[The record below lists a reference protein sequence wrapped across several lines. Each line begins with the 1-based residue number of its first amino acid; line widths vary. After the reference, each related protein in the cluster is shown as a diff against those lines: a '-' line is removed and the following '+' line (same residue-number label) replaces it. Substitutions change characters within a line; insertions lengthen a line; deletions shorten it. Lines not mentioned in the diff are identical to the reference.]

1 MNRKPTRRGAL
12 LSLLLLATLS
22 GCHLIQ
28 SKSGEEETPRK
39 VASPDAG
46 KVSTLPTTTWNSSY
60 GGADKA
66 YDTQLLT
73 LREEVAP
80 RFEKLEF
87 KDKTTGLT
95 MAYRLYTPTDYDKS
109 KQYPLVQFIADASTV
124 GKGADAP
131 LMQGYGGIIWATE
144 ASQKEHPC
152 FVLVPSFFGP
162 ERAVNDQWETS
173 TEVGVSFRLLNEVVA
188 KYNIDRNRIYTTGQS
203 MGGMISFYLNAT
215 HPDFFAASIFVGSQW
230 NIDVLQPLTH
240 QTFCYIVS
248 AGDDKASNGMRE
260 VRDLLAATGVKHGET
275 EFSARLPQAE
285 QEEKVE
291 ALLKEGHKINFI
303 SFEKGSVIPE
313 GSTSKAGEHMYS
325 FDYAYQLKSV
335 RDWLFTQKKGV

>member
-1 MNRKPTRRGAL
+1 MKKLLLCTLLMAL
-12 LSLLLLATLS
+12 LNSCYLF
-22 GCHLIQ
+22 Q
-28 SKSGEEETPRK
+28 SKPADEQTPRK
-39 VASPDAG
+39 VASPEAG

-66 YDTQLLT
+66 YDTQLL
-73 LREEVAP
+73 LMREQVAP
-80 RFEKLEF
+80 HFQKLEF

-95 MAYRLYTPTDYDKS
+95 MSYRLYIPTDYDKS

-124 GKGADAP
+124 GKGPEAP

-144 ASQKEHPC
+144 ESQKEHPC

-162 ERAVNDQWETS
+162 ERAVNDLWETG
-173 TEVGVSFRLLNEVVA
+173 TEVDVSFRLLNDVVT
-188 KYNIDRNRIYTTGQS
+188 KYNIDPNRIYTTGQS

-215 HPDFFAASIFVGSQW
+215 HPNFFAASLFVGSQW
-230 NIDVLQPLTH
+230 NIEVLQPLTN

-248 AGDDKASNGMRE
+248 AGDEKASNGMRE
-260 VRDLLAATGVKHGET
+260 VREMLVASGVKHGET
-275 EFSARLPQAE
+275 EFAATLPQAQ
-285 QEEKVE
+285 QEAKVE
-291 ALLKEGHKINFI
+291 ELLKEGYKINFI
-303 SFEKGSVIPE
+303 SFEKGSVLPE

-335 RDWLFTQKKGV
+335 RDWLFAQKRGE